1 MAITCHNCARE
12 NRDTSKFCSGCGTKL
27 SVSST
32 GNLILPE
39 GTVLENRYVITGII
53 KAGLRGGVYKCVD
66 NKLDNLCAVKE
77 LLPPYGTA
85 DTQAKSAELFNKN
98 VKNLARLLHPGLPK
112 ITDYFVSKGRYYI
125 VMDFIEGEILKKR
138 LEKEGNPGLP
148 EEKIIVWSGQILE
161 VLNYLHSQKPPLIYS
176 DLRPGKI
183 IINKDENAILMHMGL
198 EKIIYQGSKE
208 TQRISGYIP
217 EEQMRNRAE
226 PSSDIYALGATMHHL
241 LTGVEPLPFR
251 FEPPR
256 KIISKISI
264 SMERI
269 VMKALKDDPS
279 ERFSGAKEML
289 EALPFKPEFS
299 LLKVTKKKS
308 SPEKQS
314 KRIIWEFQ
322 TGGTVR
328 SSPCVSDDMVYFGS
342 WDSKLYC
349 LNGRDGE
356 KLWDFKTGWH
366 VYSSPVIWDGSVYF
380 GSCDKKFYCVNAKDG
395 KKVWDFD
402 TGGYIYSSPCVRG
415 SYVYFGSSDK
425 KLYCVSA
432 KSGQKIWDFDTDGIV
447 YSNPLVVK
455 DRIYFGSGD
464 RNIYCLDI
472 KEGRKIWAFKTF
484 NEIGSSPCVSDN
496 FIYFGGLDKRFYCL
510 YRDTG
515 KPVWEFKTGLGIYS
529 SPVISDDLIYFGGL
543 DKKFYCLNTK
553 DGKKLWDF
561 HAESMIYSTPSIAEG
576 LIYFGTWDKNL
587 FCLELKKG
595 NKIWDTSIGLGIYSS
610 PCFYKGLIYFGNEDH
625 KLYCVSTARELE

>member
-1 MAITCHNCARE
+1 MAITCHNCAME

-27 SVSST
+27 SGYST

-39 GTVLENRYVITGII
+39 GTVLENRYIITGMI
-53 KAGLRGGVYKCVD
+53 KSGLRGGVYKCTD
-66 NKLDNLCAVKE
+66 NKLDTLCAVKE

-85 DTQAKSAELFNKN
+85 GAQAQAAELFNKN
-98 VKNLARLLHPGLPK
+98 VKDLARLVHPGLPR

-125 VMDFIEGEILKKR
+125 VMAFIEGENLKNR
-138 LEKEGNPGLP
+138 LETEGNPGLP

-161 VLNYLHSQKPPLIYS
+161 VMDYLHNQNPPVIYC
-176 DLRPGKI
+176 DLKPGKI
-183 IINKDENAILMHMGL
+183 IINKDENAVLIHMGL
-198 EKIIYQGSKE
+198 EKIIYHGSRE

-217 EEQMRNRAE
+217 EEQMRNLPE

-256 KIISKISI
+256 KIVSKISI
-264 SMERI
+264 TLERT
-269 VMKALKDDPS
+269 VMKALKDNSQD
-279 ERFSGAKEML
+279 RFASAKEML

-299 LLKVTKKKS
+299 LLTGPK
-308 SPEKQS
+308 EKPSHERQS

-328 SSPCVSDDMVYFGS
+328 SSPCVVEDKVYFGS
-342 WDSKLYC
+342 WDNKLYC

-380 GSCDKKFYCVNAKDG
+380 GSCDKKFYCLAEKDG
-395 KKVWDFD
+395 HKIWEFD
-402 TGGYIYSSPCVRG
+402 SGGYIYSSPCVIG
-415 SYVYFGSSDK
+415 GYVYFGSSDR
-425 KLYCVSA
+425 KLYCLNA
-432 KSGQKIWDFDTDGIV
+432 KNGQKIWDFETDGIV
-447 YSNPLVVK
+447 YSNPVVVK

-464 RNIYCLDI
+464 RKVYCLDI
-472 KEGRKIWAFKTF
+472 KEGRKIWEFKTF
-484 NEIGSSPCVSDN
+484 NEVGSSPCLADGL
-496 FIYFGGLDKRFYCL
+496 IYFGGLDKRFYCL
-510 YRDTG
+510 TSDTG
-515 KPVWEFKTGLGIYS
+515 KSVWEFKTGLGIYS
-529 SPVISDDLIYFGGL
+529 SPVISDGLVYFGGL
-543 DKKFYCLNTK
+543 DKNLYCLNAK
-553 DGKKLWDF
+553 EGKKIWNF
-561 HAESMIYSTPSIAEG
+561 YAESMIYSTPSIAEG

-595 NKIWDTSIGLGIYSS
+595 RKVWDTSVGLGVYSS
-610 PCFYKGLIYFGNEDH
+610 PYFYRGLIYFGNEDH
-625 KLYCVSTARELE
+625 KLYCLSTAKELD